1 MGCINQLVTGVPS
14 CIGLDSPK
22 REKRWFWH
30 NQPYKYN
37 HRSPTIL
44 HFPTWTMNFCRHS
57 LPQAGSSQRDAT
69 PTRVPANLSSLW
81 SSLPRLGAAK
91 EISPELRFISPKLVM
106 YILHAVYITK
116 IAMETGQSAGLLF
129 HDFSFFA
136 NVTEVLVMPKST
148 VNLRTN
154 QGFL

>member
-1 MGCINQLVTGVPS
+1 
-14 CIGLDSPK
+14 
-22 REKRWFWH
+22 
-30 NQPYKYN
+30 
-37 HRSPTIL
+37 
-44 HFPTWTMNFCRHS
+44 
-57 LPQAGSSQRDAT
+57 
-69 PTRVPANLSSLW
+69 
-81 SSLPRLGAAK
+81 
-91 EISPELRFISPKLVM
+91 M